1 MSTFTKK
8 EVAENYIKGLE
19 MTLNELQPKLD
30 AQVDGLSTKQLR
42 RALKATISYV
52 TTREDDRDASAL
64 KPEENEFIGGLFAA
78 IESGVQYSIHIIGEM
93 QRQQQDAEK
102 AQGENNER

>member
-1 MSTFTKK
+1 MSKFTKQ
-8 EVAENYIKGLE
+8 EVGENYIKGLE

-30 AQVDGLSTKQLR
+30 EQVDGLSTKQLR

-52 TTREDDRDASAL
+52 TTRDDERDSGAL

-78 IESGVQYSIHIIGEM
+78 YETSVQYAIHIIG
-93 QRQQQDAEK
+93 QLQKQQQDAEESAK
-102 AQGENNER
+102 GESNE